1 MNSYSSSKLP
11 SDLLSIVASNF
22 VSARKKQKLT
32 QQKMAERSG
41 VPLITIK
48 RFEANGRISFESL
61 LKLAYA
67 LDALHD
73 FEHLFNTGGLN
84 EDLESYFT

>member
-73 FEHLFNTGGLN
+73 FEQLFKTGGLN

>member
-1 MNSYSSSKLP
+1 MNPYSSKKLP
-11 SDLLSIVASNF
+11 SDYLGLVASNF
-22 VSARKKQKLT
+22 VRARKQQKLT
-32 QQKMAERSG
+32 QQKMAEKSG

-61 LKLAYA
+61 LKLAHA

-73 FEHLFNTGGLN
+73 FEQLFKTGGLS
-84 EDLESYFT
+84 EDLEAYFS